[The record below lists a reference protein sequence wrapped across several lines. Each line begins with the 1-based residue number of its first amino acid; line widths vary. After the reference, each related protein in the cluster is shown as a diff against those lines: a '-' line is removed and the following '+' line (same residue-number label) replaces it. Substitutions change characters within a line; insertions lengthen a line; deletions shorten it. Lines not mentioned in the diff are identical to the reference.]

1 MAKKRKTKHEPMC
14 RLIDSVCHL
23 AEECESMEIP
33 GAEDSFI
40 SDTLL
45 TGAAIMSTMDVYV
58 LRLAQFIEK
67 RETGID
73 CELPDGP
80 PDEMA
85 PLWQEFARLPDVVD
99 FDRPARMMLKRAKKR
114 MGELGVRV
122 ASMLEEIGDDEWGQD

>member
-1 MAKKRKTKHEPMC
+1 MKKKNKKTEPMC
-14 RLIDSVCHL
+14 RLIDLVCHL
-23 AEECESMEIP
+23 AEEWESKIP
-33 GAEDSFI
+33 MDAEGFCPSN
-40 SDTLL
+40 TLL

-58 LRLAQFIEK
+58 LRLAQYIEK

-73 CELPDGP
+73 CEMPDGP

-122 ASMLEEIGDDEWGQD
+122 ASMLEEIGNDEWGQD

>member
-1 MAKKRKTKHEPMC
+1 MKKKNKKPEPMW

-23 AEECESMEIP
+23 AEEWESKILV
-33 GAEDSFI
+33 AENLCP

-45 TGAAIMSTMDVYV
+45 AGAAIMSTMDVYV
-58 LRLAQFIEK
+58 LRLAQYIEK

-73 CELPDGP
+73 CEMPDEP
-80 PDEMA
+80 PNEMA
-85 PLWQEFARLPDVVD
+85 PLWQEFARLPDIVD

-122 ASMLEEIGDDEWGQD
+122 ASMLEEIGNDEWGQD

>member
-1 MAKKRKTKHEPMC
+1 MKKKKKKTEPMC

-23 AEECESMEIP
+23 AEEWESKIP
-33 GAEDSFI
+33 PDEDIYPSNI
-40 SDTLL
+40 LL

-58 LRLAQFIEK
+58 LRLAQYIEK
-67 RETGID
+67 RQTGID

-85 PLWQEFARLPDVVD
+85 PLWQEFVRLPDVVD
-99 FDRPARMMLKRAKKR
+99 FDRPARIMLKRAKKR

-122 ASMLEEIGDDEWGQD
+122 ASMLEEISDGEWGRD

>member
-1 MAKKRKTKHEPMC
+1 MKKKKKKPEPMW

-23 AEECESMEIP
+23 AEEWDSKILV
-33 GAEDSFI
+33 AEDIYPSNI
-40 SDTLL
+40 LL
-45 TGAAIMSTMDVYV
+45 DGAAIMSTMDVYV
-58 LRLAQFIEK
+58 LRLAQYIEK
-67 RETGID
+67 RQTGID
-73 CELPDGP
+73 CEMPDGP